1 MTTERKSVTEVI
13 LTGALVVAIPIE
25 SGDDPETAVV
35 NALRHVEGIR
45 HVSVEERSDVSRIGD
60 KLHVETYVR
69 VTFHLDIE
77 TEDPVSVCRA
87 RLEQAACVVSMQD
100 LGVAD
105 GPYRIE
111 SW

>member
-1 MTTERKSVTEVI
+1 MTTERKPVTEVI
-13 LTGALVVAIPIE
+13 LTCVLVVAISME
-25 SGDDPETAVV
+25 AGDDPETAVV

-69 VTFHLDIE
+69 ITFHLDIE
-77 TEDPVSVCRA
+77 TEDPVSAGRT
-87 RLEQAACVVSMQD
+87 RLDRAACVGSMQD